1 MVSVTDFGRADETWF
16 RIPAA
21 SFAVGAVNFANSLGL
36 KRNGIHAAAQSPDLS
51 DLRQIVGEFVF
62 LDDKK
67 TVFIRFD
74 QPKIAESLHKQ
85 ADPRPRRT
93 HHLG

>member
-1 MVSVTDFGRADETWF
+1 MRFRLAGASLAADFLSTELT
-16 RIPAA
+16 I
-21 SFAVGAVNFANSLGL
+21 GL
-36 KRNGIHAAAQSPDLS
+36 KRNGIEAAARRSDLG
-51 DLRQIVGEFVF
+51 DLRQVVGEFVF
-62 LDDKK
+62 LDDEKM
-67 TVFIRFD
+67 VFIRFD